1 MSPHGKRLG
10 LLLLAMAGVYLAGN
24 GRTQLFDRDEPRY
37 AQCSRQM
44 LQTGDWIVPR
54 LYDNIRAAKPPG
66 IYWCQATAM
75 KLLGDNAFAA
85 RLPSAIAAIFTAL
98 LLALWAWREAGTRHA
113 VWSAFVLASSL
124 LMLFAGKSSMTD
136 VVLLL
141 FIAVS
146 MGSIYF
152 LWRGRGGWPAVIAL
166 SVAIACGG
174 LVKGPFILG
183 VLATTIIVLA
193 LLSAFDRWRGS
204 INECYFKLARGFLP
218 LPPGEG
224 RGEGKSEESSIS
236 KKRRPQ
242 FPLTLTLSRR
252 ERKLKVCSSRVNP
265 AISSRDVQLSAPPSI
280 PTRQSHLLRA
290 LIQIIVGLA
299 IIAALVLPWIWL
311 VHRRA
316 PEFLGAAQAD
326 AMHHLETGAEGHKA
340 YLPFYHFF
348 LIWFTFLPWSVLL
361 PLTMV
366 LAFKNRQD
374 PPIRFAFAALL
385 GSWIFAEALRTKLP
399 HYMLPGFPPLAF
411 LTADA
416 IIRCL
421 DGRQRDLET
430 KVMRIAARILAG
442 AILVLS
448 IAPWWWLAFR
458 FHSYPWI
465 ALIAMTAGGALY
477 AFLVCYFFDTGR
489 VRAALISMGSGSM
502 GLAVLLFALC
512 LPNSQPLR
520 LPPRVAD
527 VLIAHGVTHPHQ
539 ALMFE
544 YKEPSLA
551 FYQGGTIREY
561 DSSLAQLAIS
571 PGEPR
576 WVVIPKWVWDQA
588 TPATKNAFELIGPP
602 LKGLDYSDALKTADV
617 MVLRR
622 R

>member
-1 MSPHGKRLG
+1 
-10 LLLLAMAGVYLAGN
+10 
-24 GRTQLFDRDEPRY
+24 
-37 AQCSRQM
+37 M
-44 LQTGDWIVPR
+44 LQSGDWVVPR

-85 RLPSAIAAIFTAL
+85 RLPSAIAAILTAL
-98 LLALWAWREAGTRHA
+98 LLALWARREAGPRHA

-141 FIAVS
+141 CIAVS

-152 LWRGRGGWPAVIAL
+152 LWRGRGGWPAVMAL

-183 VLATTIIVLA
+183 VLAAVVIMLA
-193 LLSAFDRWRGS
+193 LLSAFDRWRPPVS
-204 INECYFKLARGFLP
+204 CDAQRSTSPIN
-218 LPPGEG
+218 PP
-224 RGEGKSEESSIS
+224 R
-236 KKRRPQ
+236 Q
-242 FPLTLTLSRR
+242 FS
-252 ERKLKVCSSRVNP
+252 
-265 AISSRDVQLSAPPSI
+265 
-280 PTRQSHLLRA
+280 LLRTLLQVLA
-290 LIQIIVGLA
+290 GLA
-299 IIAALVLPWIWL
+299 IVAALVLPWIWL

-326 AMHHLETGAEGHKA
+326 AMHHLETGAEGHKG

-385 GSWIFAEALRTKLP
+385 GSWIFAETLRTKLP

-430 KVMRIAARILAG
+430 KHMRIAARILAG

-448 IAPWWWLAFR
+448 VAPWWWLAFR

-477 AFLVCYFFDTGR
+477 AFLMCYFFDTGR
-489 VRAALISMGSGSM
+489 VRAALISMGCGSM
-502 GLAVLLFALC
+502 GLAVLLFAVY

-520 LPPRVAD
+520 LPIRVAD
-527 VLIAHGVTHPHQ
+527 VLIAHDVTHPHQ

-561 DSSLAQLAIS
+561 DASLAQLAIS

-588 TPATKNAFELIGPP
+588 TPATKDAFEMIGPP
-602 LKGLDYSDALKTADV
+602 LKGLDYSDAMKPADV
-617 MVLRR
+617 LVLRR
-622 R
+622 K